1 MTIED
6 SKCNQPL
13 QTSPL
18 TSSAIAAAMDP
29 SCKAGFLQ
37 LVHVLCPPSD
47 RPGTGHVADVALMCV
62 NAYRKSVAEAANES
76 LQDVVSEIELV
87 ARALQAL
94 DLPPP
99 AKGSLRR
106 RLAKFPAWAMLV
118 ELPSHAVP
126 SSVLEGIG
134 AQLCLRWKLST
145 PFSPS
150 LARNL
155 RQAINV
161 GSDLSDRNT
170 VAFKQ
175 LASSVRKAD
184 EIFKTYGAV
193 ENAAAFEMAAR
204 QWFRNRLFYG
214 SNKAQQAV
222 CDNRTQS
229 DAQFCAS
236 AQWLRQRVQAGD
248 PLATLACVGAL
259 LALRP
264 DLVARVPLLNPQI
277 DDNWLM
283 CIDVRAGCI
292 HFSRE
297 LFVEGGAKP
306 AAKSSGDTPAS
317 DIYVTPLPQF
327 LHDSLQHWSSA
338 NPDAMTLGD
347 LIPCRVP
354 LESHTRTL
362 DQNSRIAPTFA
373 RFRNSFGPFAVV
385 LGIDRFVGGVVTHDP
400 RLAPTGRFFYAM
412 ADRQELWAASATLF
426 TAIGWEPPVPLVEG
440 LPGGSQVTPLDDTV
454 HGWIDWLYG
463 EVEAKRPDATNSI
476 TAAFEFHNVYALAIG
491 SLLSFMFALRE
502 RKILPINGATALGRG
517 LTLALSDKNC
527 GAIPGRR
534 PVPLA
539 KVTDQLIAD
548 WLAHLEKLD
557 VLLAKFGLAADSP
570 ERAHLHSV
578 LAGAHVPLLTTI
590 ERGRHKPVGTS
601 MLHGWWP
608 MTFGLAPNFGRHFI
622 QNGLRRLGIPSTV
635 IDLYVRHSLRGIPNS
650 SSARTQSL
658 ATHAATLSE
667 ALEALFRQ
675 VGIRRILGLPTC
687 KGDRE

>member
-6 SKCNQPL
+6 SKCNQPI

-18 TSSAIAAAMDP
+18 TIAAIAAAIDQA
-29 SCKAGFLQ
+29 CNAVFLK
-37 LVHVLCPPSD
+37 LIHVLRPPSD
-47 RPGTGHVADVALMCV
+47 GPGIGEVINVAFKCA
-62 NAYRKSVAEAANES
+62 NAYRNSLGEAANES
-76 LQDVVSEIELV
+76 LQDVVSEIETA
-87 ARALQAL
+87 ARALQSME
-94 DLPPP
+94 LPPF
-99 AKGSLRR
+99 AKGALRR
-106 RLAKFPAWAMLV
+106 RLSRFPAWAMLV
-118 ELPSHAVP
+118 EIPANEVP
-126 SSVLEGIG
+126 SSALEGIG
-134 AQLCLRWKLST
+134 AELCLRWKLSA

-170 VAFKQ
+170 VAVKQ
-175 LASSVRKAD
+175 FASSVRKAD
-184 EIFKTYGAV
+184 EIFKGCGAG

-214 SNKAQQAV
+214 SNKSQQAV

-264 DLVARVPLLNPQI
+264 DLVARVPLLNPHI
-277 DDNWLM
+277 DANWLL
-283 CIDVRAGCI
+283 CIDVQAGCI

-297 LFVEGGAKP
+297 LFVAGGAKP
-306 AAKSSGDTPAS
+306 TAKSSGDTPAS

-347 LIPCRVP
+347 LVPCRVP

-373 RFRNSFGPFAVV
+373 RFRNSFGPFAAGQ
-385 LGIDRFVGGVVTHDP
+385 GIDRFIAAVVTHDP

-426 TAIGWEPPVPLVEG
+426 AAIGWEPPVPLVEG

-454 HGWIDWLYG
+454 HRWIDWLYG
-463 EVEAKRPDATNSI
+463 EVEAKRPGATNSI
-476 TAAFEFHNVYALAIG
+476 TATFEFHNVYALATG
-491 SLLSFMFALRE
+491 SLLSFMLTLRE

-517 LTLALSDKNC
+517 LILALLDKNC
-527 GAIPGRR
+527 GSIPGRR

-539 KVTDQLIAD
+539 KLTDQLIAD
-548 WLAHLEKLD
+548 WLAHLEQLD

-578 LAGAHVPLLTTI
+578 LAGAQVPLLTTI

-601 MLHGWWP
+601 MLHDWWP
-608 MTFGLAPNFGRHFI
+608 EQFGLAPNFGRHYI

-650 SSARTQSL
+650 SSAGTQPL
-658 ATHAATLSE
+658 ATHAATLGD
-667 ALEALFRQ
+667 ALEMLFRQ
-675 VGIRRILGLPTC
+675 VGIRRIQGLPTG
-687 KGDRE
+687 KGDR